1 MAQQTA
7 ATTTASHALN
17 IEQLQ
22 QPPSEVVVSRR
33 YPHGVKF

>member
-17 IEQLQ
+17 IERLQ
-22 QPPSEVVVSRR
+22 QSSSEVAVSRR